1 VDIIFLS
8 DITKLDFASTV
19 WKKVRN
25 KEIEESDAIAMINRF
40 EKDYASYTFIPLDI
54 IILQRARYLL
64 TKYGLDGLRTL
75 DSIQFSSCIEIK
87 EECNKYFTA
96 DKLLLSLFTKEI
108 LPI

>member
-1 VDIIFLS
+1 
-8 DITKLDFASTV
+8 V